1 MVKSALALSV
11 PSSIEIDTVYAA
23 TSFPHENRTSS
34 SPQAL
39 VPMTAGSVPSS
50 TTTTESS

>member
-11 PSSIEIDTVYAA
+11 PSSIEIATMCAA

-34 SPQAL
+34 PPQAL

-50 TTTTESS
+50 TTTTENS